1 MVMNRTPS
9 VVPFGTTP
17 AGEPVSLIT
26 LTNNVISCQIIT
38 YGAAIRSL
46 FVPDRSGTP
55 IDVVLGYDT
64 LDEYMTHDVYLGAT
78 IGRFA
83 NRIAEGH
90 FKLNGK
96 NYSLSRNN
104 GDNHLHGGKI
114 GFSHRVWEIE
124 QLQAHSVTLTLTSPD
139 GEEGYPGNL
148 EAKATYAVRGSSLF
162 IRYQAVSDA
171 DTPCSLTNHSYF
183 NLAGHNSGDVL
194 RQEIALFADC
204 YTPSNG
210 ASIPFG
216 TIEPVEKTPMDLR
229 SMTPIGR
236 HVNKPF
242 VQLEQARGYDHN
254 YVLNGKSEILR
265 PCALAS
271 CKESG
276 ISMDVST
283 TLPGLHFY
291 TANFIENG
299 HPGKGGC
306 SYGPRHAFCLETQQF
321 PDAPNQPAFPSAI
334 LKAGSEFDHWTVFS
348 FSAR

>member
-1 MVMNRTPS
+1 MNHTPS

-46 FVPDRSGTP
+46 FVPDRSGAPT
-55 IDVVLGYDT
+55 DVVLGYDT

-114 GFSHRVWEIE
+114 GFSHRVWKIE
-124 QLQAHSVTLTLTSPD
+124 QLQTHSVVLTLTSPD

-148 EAKATYAVRGSSLF
+148 AAKVTYAVRGSSLF
-162 IRYQAVSDA
+162 VRYQAVSDA

-183 NLAGHNSGDVL
+183 NLAGHEKVDAAMDQVL
-194 RQEIALFADC
+194 
-204 YTPSNG
+204 T
-210 ASIPFG
+210 IPGRFFNPDDAENIPTG
-216 TIEPVEKTPMDLR
+216 ELRSVEGTPMDFR
-229 SMTPIGR
+229 SPKAIRQDIGADYEPL
-236 HVNKPF
+236 HL
-242 VQLEQARGYDHN
+242 QGGYDHN
-254 YVLNGKSEILR
+254 WEVYCN
-265 PCALAS
+265 PCAVLHDPL
-271 CKESG
+271 SG
-276 ISMDVST
+276 RTMEVHTDC
-283 TLPGLHFY
+283 PGIQFY
-291 TANFIENG
+291 AGNFLDEQ
-299 HPGKGGC
+299 GKGGIY
-306 SYGPRHAFCLETQQF
+306 YGKRTGVALETQF
-321 PDAPNQPAFPSAI
+321 YPDCLHHPGWPQPIA
-334 LKAGSEFDHWTVFS
+334 KAGEPFRSETVYKFV
-348 FSAR
+348 